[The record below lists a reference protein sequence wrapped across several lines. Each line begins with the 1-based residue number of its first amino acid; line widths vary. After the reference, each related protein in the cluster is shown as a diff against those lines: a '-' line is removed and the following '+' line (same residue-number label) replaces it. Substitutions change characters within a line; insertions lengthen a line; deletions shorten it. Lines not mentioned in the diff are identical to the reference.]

1 MPDKP
6 PSLDQFEHFD
16 FRELPIGV
24 YMTSL
29 NGQFIVCNKTIRRML
44 ELPLEGSLNVN
55 INDYYADASHRK
67 MAIEQALK
75 LAEQGRSVER
85 DILHLKVG
93 DRDIYVEDY
102 CQIIFNAEG
111 HTMGFVGCMVDITSD
126 LESRR
131 RERELRERVEELRFD
146 IGRIL
151 HANNTTLVMMNE
163 TLKSTARVLEPNP
176 FGSLSVPLSEEL
188 ERILDENARHL
199 ANSIT
204 RFIQAGDDDR
214 RNKALSEGMW
224 KELTVKVNL
233 LEHYKENIAVEEL
246 RAPTLGD
253 VAYEIIQISHAVASG
268 FLPRESIRDLQQS
281 AFQLERITALYDAL
295 KTRDAVFQMEYT
307 LQSLR
312 DYVTADVRTTAKK
325 AKFTVKYLI
334 DQAVRRLTGF
344 SQSSRVNI
352 DVRDVPTVEVHVNE
366 REIVRALGNL
376 LHNAIKYSWRR
387 DKIKPSWV
395 SIRTSIKGHKIH
407 IEFEN
412 WGVGIS
418 QEEIEQELVFQ
429 LGYRGQLST
438 ERGRLGTG
446 IGLTDARRVAQSH
459 GGDVVVE
466 SKPTKPVPEHDPE
479 YFNQPF
485 LTKVTLYLPLEEKF
499 RREL

>member
-1 MPDKP
+1 MTDKT
-6 PSLDQFEHFD
+6 PSIDQFEEFD

-29 NGQFIVCNKTIRRML
+29 DGRFIVCNQTLRKL
-44 ELPLEGSLNVN
+44 LDLPLEGPLNAN
-55 INDYYADASHRK
+55 IGSYYADPAERK
-67 MAIEQALK
+67 AAIEHAIKQ
-75 LAEQGRSVER
+75 AEQGQHVER
-85 DILHLKVG
+85 GILHLKVNT
-93 DRDIYVEDY
+93 RELFVEDY
-102 CQIIFNAEG
+102 CRIMENDKG
-111 HTMGFVGCMVDITSD
+111 HVIGFVGCVSDITKD
-126 LESRR
+126 IETKR
-131 RERELRERVEELRFD
+131 RERELRERVEELTFD

-163 TLKSTARVLEPNP
+163 TLKSTAKVLEPNP
-176 FGSLSVPLSEEL
+176 FGSLSVPLTEEV
-188 ERILDENARHL
+188 ERVLDEHSRHL
-199 ANSIT
+199 VSALT
-204 RFIQAGDDDR
+204 RFLQTGSPER
-214 RNKALSEGMW
+214 RAKALSDEQW
-224 KELTVKVNL
+224 KMLSEKAEL

-253 VAYEIIQISHAVASG
+253 VAYDVIQICHAISQG
-268 FLPRESIRDLQQS
+268 ILPRESIRDLQQS
-281 AFQLERITALYDAL
+281 AFQLERVATLYDAL

-312 DYVTADVRTTAKK
+312 EYVTSDVRTTGRKSK
-325 AKFTVKYLI
+325 HTVKHLI

-352 DVRDVPTVEVHVNE
+352 DVRDVPNAELQVDE
-366 REIVRALGNL
+366 REIIRALGNL

-387 DKIKPSWV
+387 DKTKPSWV
-395 SIRTSIKGHKIH
+395 SIRAFIKDYIVH

-418 QEEIEQELVFQ
+418 HDEQELVFQ

-446 IGLTDARRVAQSH
+446 IGLTDARRVARSH
-459 GGDVVVE
+459 GGDVVIE
-466 SKPTKPVPEHDPE
+466 SKPTKIVSEHDPE

-485 LTKVTLYLPLEEKF
+485 LTKVTLTLPLE
-499 RREL
+499 

>member
-1 MPDKP
+1 
-6 PSLDQFEHFD
+6 
-16 FRELPIGV
+16 
-24 YMTSL
+24 
-29 NGQFIVCNKTIRRML
+29 
-44 ELPLEGSLNVN
+44 
-55 INDYYADASHRK
+55 
-67 MAIEQALK
+67 
-75 LAEQGRSVER
+75 
-85 DILHLKVG
+85 
-93 DRDIYVEDY
+93 
-102 CQIIFNAEG
+102 
-111 HTMGFVGCMVDITSD
+111 MVDITSD

-131 RERELRERVEELRFD
+131 RERELRERVEELTFD

-163 TLKSTARVLEPNP
+163 TLKSTAKVLEPNP

-188 ERILDENARHL
+188 ERVLDENARHL
-199 ANSIT
+199 VNSIT
-204 RFIQAGDDDR
+204 RFMQAGDADR
-214 RNKALSEGMW
+214 RTSALPEDKW
-224 KELTVKVNL
+224 KELSVKADL
-233 LEHYKENIAVEEL
+233 LEHYKKNIPVEEL
-246 RAPTLGD
+246 RAPTLGNM
-253 VAYEIIQISHAVASG
+253 AYEVIQICHDVVSG

-281 AFQLERITALYDAL
+281 AFQLERITTLYDAL

-312 DYVTADVRTTAKK
+312 EYVTADVRTTAKK
-325 AKFTVKYLI
+325 AKLTVKYLI

-352 DVRDVPTVEVHVNE
+352 DIHDVPNVEVHVNE

-395 SIRTSIKGHKIH
+395 SIRTTINDHKIH

-418 QEEIEQELVFQ
+418 HEEIDQELVFQ

-459 GGDVVVE
+459 GGNVVVD
-466 SKPTKPVPEHDPE
+466 SKPTKAISERDPE

-485 LTKVTLYLPLEEKF
+485 LTRVTLYLPLEEKI
-499 RREL
+499 